1 MPRLHAAL
9 AALALF
15 ALGGVPARGAEPT
28 LDKGRLET
36 AWFGAGI
43 EFREADE
50 IDYLWIRPGFAL
62 DGRKLRFA
70 PWAEPEF
77 LGKEAAE
84 RDAGDRRLARLMTA
98 TMPEI
103 FSDAFSKA
111 FGERLTIVPEGEEV
125 RAEGR
130 IVDCST
136 GANAAK
142 VLVGFG
148 AGAGS
153 TTIDLRLLDAASGE
167 LLVAIHHRAVS
178 GTSWSTT
185 DSKLVSWVEDLADE
199 AAKQGFETL
208 YREGKRVRK

>member
-1 MPRLHAAL
+1 MPRLLAPL

-15 ALGGVPARGAEPT
+15 ALGAVPAGGAERA
-28 LDKGRLET
+28 LDKGRLEPD
-36 AWFGAGI
+36 WFGAGL

-50 IDYLWIRPGFAL
+50 VDYLWVKPGFAL
-62 DGRKLRFA
+62 DGKKLRFA
-70 PWAEPEF
+70 AWPEPEL

-84 RDAGDRRLARLMTA
+84 RDAGDRRLARQMTA

-103 FSDAFSKA
+103 FGDAFAKA
-111 FGERLTIVPEGEEV
+111 FGERVPIVAEGEEV

-153 TTIDLRLLDAASGE
+153 TTIDLKLLDAASGE

-185 DSKLVSWVEDLADE
+185 DSKFVSWAEDLAEE

-208 YREGKRVRK
+208 YREGKKVRK